1 MESPTVVAMRF
12 LPGTIS
18 ISTETDFP
26 LLRKVH
32 QAGHATVRQLY
43 RALMPQFDKN
53 QWDSFNRRTRILA
66 AHGFLVRQP
75 AVALGSHVISLGEVG
90 EDHLRSRSR
99 TMVEAISRSTR
110 NGKRDQVLHD
120 VELFDLHLSLMQS
133 GIVTGWQFESEI
145 RADNDFTTY
154 GYAKDY
160 DAVMT
165 IQCGQQ
171 SAKIALEYERT
182 PKTSRE
188 YGRIVATVNRETRV
202 AGVIYLV
209 CNLHMES
216 FLAHAFRG
224 ASHPMFIARAK
235 SFAADPQNAILL
247 DTRLRRQCRLA
258 EAF

>member
-1 MESPTVVAMRF
+1 MRF
-12 LPGTIS
+12 LPGTLS
-18 ISTETDFP
+18 ISTETDIP

-43 RALMPQFDKN
+43 RSLMPQFDKN

-66 AHGFLVRQP
+66 GHGFLVRQP
-75 AVALGSHVISLGEVG
+75 AVALDSHVISLGEAG
-90 EDHLRSRSR
+90 EDYLRARSR
-99 TMVEAISRSTR
+99 TMVEAISRSPR
-110 NGKRDQVLHD
+110 NGK
-120 VELFDLHLSLMQS
+120 HLGLMQS

-165 IQCGQQ
+165 IQRGQQ
-171 SAKIALEYERT
+171 SVKIALEYERT

-216 FLAHAFRG
+216 FLAHALRG
-224 ASHPMFIARAK
+224 ASYPMYIARAN

-247 DTRLRRQCRLA
+247 DTRLRRQFRLA
-258 EAF
+258 DAF

>member
-1 MESPTVVAMRF
+1 MENPKVAVMRF
-12 LPGTIS
+12 LPGTLS
-18 ISTETDFP
+18 ISTETDIP

-43 RALMPQFDKN
+43 RSLMPQFDKN

-66 AHGFLVRQP
+66 GHGFLVRQP
-75 AVALGSHVISLGEVG
+75 AVALDSHVVSLGEAG

-99 TMVEAISRSTR
+99 TMVEAISRSSR
-110 NGKRDQVLHD
+110 NGKRDQLMHD
-120 VELFDLHLSLMQS
+120 VELFELHLALMQS

-165 IQCGQQ
+165 IQRGQQ
-171 SAKIALEYERT
+171 SIKIALEYERT

-216 FLAHAFRG
+216 FLAHALRG
-224 ASHPMFIARAK
+224 ASYPMYIARAN

-247 DTRLRRQCRLA
+247 DARLRRQFRLA
-258 EAF
+258 DAF